1 MIYLVVFPKYK
12 FEHSKAIK
20 PEQGDSKRQQGFSD
34 LLAATRVPLVML
46 RGVEN
51 VDDDTEDQGDDE
63 EADQ

>member
-1 MIYLVVFPKYK
+1 MF
-12 FEHSKAIK
+12 
-20 PEQGDSKRQQGFSD
+20 
-34 LLAATRVPLVML
+34 AATRVPLVML